1 MLASKNKQYVSAA
14 VCAACVF
21 LVVFPGHPH
30 LWRIEVLGPALAAV
44 MALVLYV
51 NDTRV
56 SIVAAMTVLA
66 LGMHWRGGR
75 FASGPVAAGPVDAFT
90 VRAPHANVPDDPKNP
105 SGRDLYLSPSAD
117 ARVSFGAGSQPPL
130 PDPGMTVEDLKH
142 LTPPELL
149 HAAQTNEIPA

>member
-1 MLASKNKQYVSAA
+1 MFASKNKQYVSAA

-21 LVVFPGHPH
+21 LVVFPGHPL
-30 LWRIEVLGPALAAV
+30 LWRVEVLGPAIAVV
-44 MALVLYV
+44 MASVLYV

-56 SIVAAMTVLA
+56 SIVAAMSVLA

-75 FASGPVAAGPVDAFT
+75 FAPASEAGPVDAFT
-90 VRAPHANVPDDPKNP
+90 VRAPHANVPDDPRNP
-105 SGRDLYLSPSAD
+105 SGRDLYLSPTAD

-130 PDPGMTVEDLKH
+130 PDPGMTVEDLRN

-149 HAAQTNEIPA
+149 HAAQNNEIPA